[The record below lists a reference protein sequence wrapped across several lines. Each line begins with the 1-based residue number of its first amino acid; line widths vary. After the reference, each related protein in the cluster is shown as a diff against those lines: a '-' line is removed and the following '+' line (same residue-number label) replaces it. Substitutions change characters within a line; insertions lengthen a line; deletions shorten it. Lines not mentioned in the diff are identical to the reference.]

1 MAEHGLLVHGGPPM
15 AAAKRHTGV
24 RPCGHS
30 GGWELTESS
39 GKGRGAQGGGVLTMG
54 TKGCHGEG
62 ARLAAVN
69 GYDSERVLVGTCF
82 RAGWGEKCSGR
93 SCG

>member
-39 GKGRGAQGGGVLTMG
+39 GKGRGAQGGGGSSPWVQ
-54 TKGCHGEG
+54 KGVTVKEQ
-62 ARLAAVN
+62 
-69 GYDSERVLVGTCF
+69 
-82 RAGWGEKCSGR
+82 GWR
-93 SCG
+93 Q